1 MRTSTRMV
9 RVPPSPW
16 MRTVAELSATC
27 WTSVIICL
35 KAGLTPMALPW
46 RSRSPRRRW
55 SARFCWISERRSSAC
70 RTTRKS
76 WARWSGL
83 VRKSYAPS
91 FIAFTAS
98 STVPK
103 AVRRMTSTSG
113 AIAFAARRTS
123 MPVRPGILRSVT
135 TRSIPP
141 PWSRSSA
148 PRPSE
153 ARMTRN
159 PSRVSV
165 RSRLSRRPGSSSAIS
180 SVAGSDMD
188 GPLDRRPDREDRA
201 RARAV
206 RPLDLAA
213 VLLHD
218 LARDREAEAGALRL
232 RGEELLEEARRHL
245 VRNAAASVGHGDLHR
260 IAVEAARDPELAAA
274 RQRLQPVLYEVQ
286 HRLAQEAAV
295 DLHHRHARVDLDAH
309 PEPLARGDRPDE
321 VGQLLHELAH
331 RLLLEVGAREAGEGQ
346 VLLGERV
353 HRADRLADGRE
364 QARRLLHVPRRP
376 PLHDVAQHLGI
387 EPDGSDRV
395 AHLVGDLER
404 QAPDGGHA
412 LGHHQLLLRGLEL
425 RQRPLELLV
434 EPLHLRP

>member
-1 MRTSTRMV
+1 
-9 RVPPSPW
+9 
-16 MRTVAELSATC
+16 
-27 WTSVIICL
+27 
-35 KAGLTPMALPW
+35 
-46 RSRSPRRRW
+46 
-55 SARFCWISERRSSAC
+55 
-70 RTTRKS
+70 
-76 WARWSGL
+76 
-83 VRKSYAPS
+83 
-91 FIAFTAS
+91 
-98 STVPK
+98 
-103 AVRRMTSTSG
+103 MTSTSG

-188 GPLDRRPDREDRA
+188 GPLDRQSYREDRA

-232 RGEELLEEARRHL
+232 RGEELLEETRRHL
-245 VRNAAASVGHGDLHR
+245 VRNAAAGVGHGDLHR
-260 IAVEAARDPELAAA
+260 IAVEAAPDRELAAA
-274 RQRLQPVLYEVQ
+274 RQRLEPVLHEVQ

-321 VGQLLHELAH
+321 VGQLLDELAH
-331 RLLLEVGAREAGEGQ
+331 RLLLEVRAREAGEGE

-353 HRADRLADGRE
+353 QRADLLADGRE
-364 QARRLLHVPRRP
+364 QARRLLHLPCRAR
-376 PLHDVAQHLGI
+376 LHDVAQHLGI

-395 AHLVGDLER
+395 AHLVGDLE
-404 QAPDGGHA
+404 
-412 LGHHQLLLRGLEL
+412 
-425 RQRPLELLV
+425 
-434 EPLHLRP
+434 

>member
-1 MRTSTRMV
+1 
-9 RVPPSPW
+9 
-16 MRTVAELSATC
+16 
-27 WTSVIICL
+27 
-35 KAGLTPMALPW
+35 
-46 RSRSPRRRW
+46 
-55 SARFCWISERRSSAC
+55 
-70 RTTRKS
+70 
-76 WARWSGL
+76 
-83 VRKSYAPS
+83 
-91 FIAFTAS
+91 
-98 STVPK
+98 
-103 AVRRMTSTSG
+103 MTSTSG

-165 RSRLSRRPGSSSAIS
+165 RSRLSRSPGSSSAIS

-188 GPLDRRPDREDRA
+188 GPLDRQPDREDRA

-213 VLLHD
+213 VLLRD

-232 RGEELLEEARRHL
+232 RGEELLEE
-245 VRNAAASVGHGDLHR
+245 GG
-260 IAVEAARDPELAAA
+260 
-274 RQRLQPVLYEVQ
+274 
-286 HRLAQEAAV
+286 
-295 DLHHRHARVDLDAH
+295 
-309 PEPLARGDRPDE
+309 G
-321 VGQLLHELAH
+321 
-331 RLLLEVGAREAGEGQ
+331 EAGEGQ

-353 HRADRLADGRE
+353 QRADLLADGRE
-364 QARRLLHVPRRP
+364 QARRLLYLPRRP
-376 PLHDVAQHLGI
+376 PLHDVAQHLGV

-412 LGHHQLLLRGLEL
+412 LGHHELLLRGLEL

-434 EPLHLRP
+434 